1 MSEPTTQAT
10 PAPAAEPAAEPT
22 KTPAPAAPA
31 KPTSKKDARAALAGE
46 LRERLQRERAAEA
59 AGDDE
64 PTKPTPKVADKPED
78 RRTAS
83 TEAKIAKLE
92 DKIEDKGGD
101 VPDQKKG
108 ESDKDYELRL
118 SKTLGELERTKKEAA
133 KAKADADKSAAEA
146 KKLQKILEDG
156 KANPL
161 KILKHFGIT
170 FEDFAKGIAG
180 DKYVE
185 EKEQLQLP
193 PEILEKIERLE
204 KADKEREAE
213 AARAKA
219 AVQRGEDEKVVK
231 AYLEKNAD
239 EYPMAASAPWA
250 VNHIIDATY
259 AAEINDIIPAL
270 KALEAGLAENAIHL
284 VKNERSFKAMA
295 KKDPELK
302 KAMAKWL
309 DLQEAAAEARE
320 EDDSPK
326 SLSDLSKDK
335 PARSSK
341 MSKADLKAALAAELK
356 ERNRK
361 AREEDD
367 D

>member
-10 PAPAAEPAAEPT
+10 PAPAAAPAAEPS
-22 KTPAPAAPA
+22 KTPAPAAETKAPL
-31 KPTSKKDARAALAGE
+31 SKKEARAALAGE

-59 AGDDE
+59 AGDDA
-64 PTKPTPKVADKPED
+64 PAPAAKVADKPED
-78 RRTAS
+78 KRAAS

-101 VPDQKKG
+101 VPDQKRG

-133 KAKADADKSAAEA
+133 RAKAEAEKSTAEA

-185 EKEQLQLP
+185 EKDQLQLP

-219 AVQRGEDEKVVK
+219 AVQRSADEKVVK
-231 AYLEKNAD
+231 AYLEKNSD

-284 VKNERSFKAMA
+284 VKNEKSFKAMA

-302 KAMAKWL
+302 KSLAKWL
-309 DLQEAAAEARE
+309 ELQEAAAEARD

-326 SLSDLSKDK
+326 SLGSLSPDK